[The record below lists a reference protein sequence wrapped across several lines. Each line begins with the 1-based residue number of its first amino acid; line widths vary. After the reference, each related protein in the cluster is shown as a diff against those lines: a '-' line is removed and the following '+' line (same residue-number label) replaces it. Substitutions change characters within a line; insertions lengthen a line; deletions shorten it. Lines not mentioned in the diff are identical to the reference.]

1 MRNVLITGTSSG
13 FGFAATLELA
23 RRGWRVAATMR
34 NLSKADALRQALASE
49 GLTDRVV
56 MERLDVAETGTI
68 RERVEAV
75 MARLDGRV
83 DAVVHN
89 AGVAVESAF
98 EDLSE
103 ADARRIMETN
113 FFGVLEVT
121 RVVLPV
127 MRTQRQGRI
136 LVVSSDSAFA
146 GEPANS
152 VYCASKWAIEGW
164 SESLAYEITPFGL
177 DIVLVE
183 PGPYRTQIWDSAAR
197 TVPEGSAYAPFM
209 AQLHTALTAH
219 LAKTAGDPKDVG
231 RAIAD
236 VLERRRPRFRNP
248 IGGVARA
255 SHFAR
260 GKIASSVLRTYVTR
274 YLGLDRI
281 EK

>member
-1 MRNVLITGTSSG
+1 MRHVLITGTSSG
-13 FGFAATLELA
+13 FGFAATIELA

-49 GLTDRVV
+49 GLSDRVT
-56 MERLDVAETGTI
+56 MERLDVADPGTI
-68 RERVEAV
+68 RDRVEGILAG
-75 MARLDGRV
+75 LDGRI

-98 EDLSE
+98 EDLPE

-127 MRTQRQGRI
+127 MRAKRQGRI

-164 SESLAYEITPFGL
+164 AESLAYEIGQFGL

-197 TVPEGSAYAPFM
+197 PVPAHSPYAPFM

-219 LAKTAGDPKDVG
+219 LDKTAGDPKDVG
-231 RAIAD
+231 RGIAD
-236 VLERRRPRFRNP
+236 VLERSRPSFRNP

-260 GKIASSVLRTYVTR
+260 GKISAPLLRKYVTR

-281 EK
+281 GK

>member
-49 GLTDRVV
+49 GLTDRVLI
-56 MERLDVAETGTI
+56 ERLDVADAATI
-68 RERVEAV
+68 RDRTGAV
-75 MARLDGRV
+75 LARLDGRI

-89 AGVAVESAF
+89 AGVAIESAF
-98 EDLSE
+98 EDLAE

-127 MRTQRQGRI
+127 MRAKRQGRI
-136 LVVSSDSAFA
+136 LIVSSDSAFA

-164 SESLAYEITPFGL
+164 AECARDHPLRPGRRAGGARSLPDPDLGQR
-177 DIVLVE
+177 
-183 PGPYRTQIWDSAAR
+183 GPD
-197 TVPEGSAYAPFM
+197 
-209 AQLHTALTAH
+209 
-219 LAKTAGDPKDVG
+219 
-231 RAIAD
+231 RA
-236 VLERRRPRFRNP
+236 
-248 IGGVARA
+248 
-255 SHFAR
+255 
-260 GKIASSVLRTYVTR
+260 
-274 YLGLDRI
+274 
-281 EK
+281 